1 MCKRSLGFL
10 ISAAAFAVIMGFY
23 LLRSWQWVTHSVA
36 LLGYGVILLLLL
48 GLALRF
54 RLHENRQSD
63 TSEGAKPLSRSGSW
77 LCAALITALFFG
89 YVILMQ
95 WPYNDHAASLTAY
108 AVVIVLFLVL
118 ALVARIQERK
128 QQAA

>member
-36 LLGYGVILLLLL
+36 LIGYGVILLLLL
-48 GLALRF
+48 GLALGF
-54 RLHENRQSD
+54 RLHENRQKD
-63 TSEGAKPLSRSGSW
+63 ASEGAKPLSRSGSW
-77 LCAALITALFFG
+77 LVAALITALFFG
-89 YVILMQ
+89 YVLLMN
-95 WPYNDHAASLTAY
+95 WRYNDHAAALTTY
-108 AVVIVLFLVL
+108 AAVILLFLLL
-118 ALVARIQERK
+118 ALVARLRERK

>member
-36 LLGYGVILLLLL
+36 LIGYGVILLLLL
-48 GLALRF
+48 GLALGF
-54 RLHENRQSD
+54 RLHENRQAD

-77 LCAALITALFFG
+77 LVAALITALFFG
-89 YVILMQ
+89 YVLLMN
-95 WPYNDHAASLTAY
+95 WHYNDHAAALTAY
-108 AVVIVLFLVL
+108 AVVIGLFLLL
-118 ALVARIQERK
+118 ALVARLRERK